1 MVYDN
6 SNFQLCHTMHTKLL
20 FPSNAKNS
28 DIEACAKYRSS
39 NRLLG
44 FTFYD
49 YQTKSV
55 MYRCS

>member
-1 MVYDN
+1 
-6 SNFQLCHTMHTKLL
+6 MHTKLL